1 MKKEKTIVE
10 NELYAEFKKECKV
23 LSLVKEYPGY
33 VGYEKYMI
41 LTGLSKE
48 ELSKKYGVL
57 LKNYEPY
64 VLGSMQLYSPISD
77 YEKNEDKFEKR
88 NARNTISI
96 EVDSDDEQ
104 TFSSLQVEDDLLM
117 SVVKSDDEELYDR
130 VWKALRK
137 LPEVQRRRL
146 IKWAIEGKTLLEI
159 AKDEGVSKQMVCKS
173 VQAAKENFKKYFGER
188 LTFGTPLS
196 KEDEGIIDDGE

>member
-1 MKKEKTIVE
+1 MKKEITIVE

-23 LSLVKEYPGY
+23 LSLAKEYPGY

-41 LTGLSKE
+41 LTDLSKE
-48 ELSKKYGVL
+48 ELVHMYSVL

-64 VLGSMQLYSPISD
+64 VLGSMQLYSPIYD
-77 YEKNEDKFEKR
+77 YKKNEDKFEKR
-88 NARNTISI
+88 NTRNTISI

-104 TFSSLQVEDDLLM
+104 TFSSLQVEDDLLS
-117 SVVKSDDEELYDR
+117 SVIKSDNEELNDH

-159 AKDEGVSKQMVCKS
+159 AKDEGVSKQMIGKS
-173 VQAAKENFKKYFGER
+173 VQAAKENFNKHFGKR

>member
-1 MKKEKTIVE
+1 MKKEITIVE

-23 LSLVKEYPGY
+23 LFLAKEYPGY

-41 LTGLSKE
+41 LTDLSKE
-48 ELSKKYGVL
+48 ELVHKYSVL

-88 NARNTISI
+88 NTRNTISI

-104 TFSSLQVEDDLLM
+104 TFSSLQVEDDLLL
-117 SVVKSDDEELYDR
+117 SVIKSDDEELYDR

-159 AKDEGVSKQMVCKS
+159 AKDEGVSKQMVGKS
-173 VQAAKENFKKYFGER
+173 VQTAKENFKKYFGER
-188 LTFGTPLS
+188 LTFGIPLS